1 MNKIIVSEEFVKVFR
16 NFNVVNQV
24 EEIKKLDKK
33 EIYLLLIL
41 CLDKFEPE
49 DPVVKYNFQPFKEEV
64 MEIYDVQDDKET
76 SNQILKDLIN
86 ETGDNYI
93 ETDNIVDVNGQ
104 PLPQI
109 LTKDEVRDE
118 KIKIINN
125 IENKN

>member
-1 MNKIIVSEEFVKVFR
+1 MKKITVSKEFVKVFR

-33 EIYLLLIL
+33 EVYLLLIL
-41 CLDKFEPE
+41 CLDKFDPE

-76 SNQILKDLIN
+76 SNQILKDLID

-93 ETDNIVDVNGQ
+93 ETDNIVDVDGNS
-104 PLPQI
+104 LPEI

-118 KIKIINN
+118 KIKIIND